1 VIYILDLFSGI
12 GGFTLASQWVGGY
25 MTLAFCEI
33 EDYCRKVLSQNFP
46 DIPIF
51 TDVRELHPTDVIPR
65 DGVIHL
71 ITAGFPCQD
80 LSVAGNQAGI
90 EADRSGLF
98 FQILRLSDEFYAYSR
113 VRPSLL
119 LENVPNLLTGD
130 GGDWAR
136 TVYSELAVRGYR
148 CEWKII
154 SASDVGAPHLRK
166 RWWCLAYLPNSKYEG
181 SRFRDSTEMGEQS
194 REEKRTGD
202 QSALCTETSR
212 SEISYSKGLHGNV
225 SNDHSRVL
233 MEGQSIFESGDRG
246 REDDMAHTKRMGW
259 STGAVEQGEDGGG
272 IPPDLTGEC
281 SEALPNT
288 YRKGLERQ
296 WPQHQLPESKRKTP
310 SGRIHGSRSLTRLG
324 GALPDGLSPWMD
336 EPADLPRVTHEKKYR
351 KQRLMS
357 LGNSIVPAVAMI
369 PLRRFKEIHENQF
382 A

>member
-1 VIYILDLFSGI
+1 MIKVLDLFSGI

-46 DIPIF
+46 NIPIF

-119 LENVPNLLTGD
+119 LENVPNLLTGN

-166 RWWCLAYLPNSKYEG
+166 RWWCLAY
-181 SRFRDSTEMGEQS
+181 
-194 REEKRTGD
+194 
-202 QSALCTETSR
+202 
-212 SEISYSKGLHGNV
+212 
-225 SNDHSRVL
+225 
-233 MEGQSIFESGDRG
+233 
-246 REDDMAHTKRMGW
+246 MAHTKRLGW
-259 STGAVEQGEDGGG
+259 STGSVEQGEDGGG
-272 IPPDLTGEC
+272 IPPNLTGEC
-281 SEALPNT
+281 SEALT
-288 YRKGLERQ
+288 DSQCIGLQGSKHEGWSRFKERI
-296 WPQHQLPESKRKTP
+296 PKRSGERSKRSESITKP
-310 SGRIHGSRSLTRLG
+310 RLG

-351 KQRLMS
+351 KQRIMS

-369 PLRRFKEIHENQF
+369 PLRRFKEIHEKQS

>member
-1 VIYILDLFSGI
+1 MIYILDLFSGI

-46 DIPIF
+46 NIPIF
-51 TDVRELHPTDVIPR
+51 TDVRKLHPTDVIPR

-119 LENVPNLLTGD
+119 LENVPNLLTGN

-166 RWWCLAYLPNSKYEG
+166 RWWCLAY
-181 SRFRDSTEMGEQS
+181 
-194 REEKRTGD
+194 
-202 QSALCTETSR
+202 
-212 SEISYSKGLHGNV
+212 
-225 SNDHSRVL
+225 
-233 MEGQSIFESGDRG
+233 
-246 REDDMAHTKRMGW
+246 MAHTKRLGW
-259 STGAVEQGEDGGG
+259 STGSVEQGEDGGG
-272 IPPDLTGEC
+272 GPPDHTGDC
-281 SEALPNT
+281 SEALPHSH
-288 YRKGLERQ
+288 RKGLERQ
-296 WPQHQLPESKRKTP
+296 WSQHQLPESKRKAP
-310 SGRIHGSRSLTRLG
+310 SGRIHGSRSVTRLG
-324 GALPDGLSPWMD
+324 RTLPDGLSPWMD

-369 PLRRFKEIHENQF
+369 PLRRFKEIHEKQS

>member
-1 VIYILDLFSGI
+1 MIYILDLFSGI

-46 DIPIF
+46 NIPIF
-51 TDVRELHPTDVIPR
+51 TDVRQLHPTDVIPR

-80 LSVAGNQAGI
+80 LSVAGKQAGI

-119 LENVPNLLTGD
+119 LENVPNLLTGN

-166 RWWCLAYLPNSKYEG
+166 RWWCIAYLPNSKYEG

-212 SEISYSKGLHGNV
+212 SE
-225 SNDHSRVL
+225 
-233 MEGQSIFESGDRG
+233 
-246 REDDMAHTKRMGW
+246 MAHTKRLGW
-259 STGAVEQGEDGGG
+259 STGSVEQGEDGGG
-272 IPPDLTGEC
+272 IPSDLTGEC
-281 SEALPNT
+281 SEAYIIRFRN
-288 YRKGLERQ
+288 
-296 WPQHQLPESKRKTP
+296 PEP
-310 SGRIHGSRSLTRLG
+310 RLG

-336 EPADLPRVTHEKKYR
+336 EPADLPRVTHEKQYR

-369 PLRRFKEIHENQF
+369 PLRRFKEIHEKQS

>member
-1 VIYILDLFSGI
+1 MIRVLDLFSGI
-12 GGFTLASQWVGGY
+12 GGFALASQRVGGFA
-25 MTLAFCEI
+25 TLAFCEI
-33 EDYCRKVLSQNFP
+33 EDYCRKVLAKNFP
-46 DIPIF
+46 NIPIF

-80 LSVAGNQAGI
+80 LSIAGNQAGI

-119 LENVPNLLTGD
+119 LENVPNLLTGN

-136 TVYSELAVRGYR
+136 TVYSELAGRGYR

-166 RWWCLAYLPNSKYEG
+166 RWWCLAYLP
-181 SRFRDSTEMGEQS
+181 
-194 REEKRTGD
+194 
-202 QSALCTETSR
+202 
-212 SEISYSKGLHGNV
+212 YSKGLHGNV

-233 MEGQSIFESGDRG
+233 MEGQSISESGDRG
-246 REDDMAHTKRMGW
+246 RENDMAHTN
-259 STGAVEQGEDGGG
+259 EQGF
-272 IPPDLTGEC
+272 
-281 SEALPNT
+281 LPHS
-288 YRKGLERQ
+288 YRKRGRSRN
-296 WPQHQLPESKRKTP
+296 SKRQNAENV
-310 SGRIHGSRSLTRLG
+310 GQLSRSQKHRIRNPEPRLG

-357 LGNSIVPAVAMI
+357 LGNSIVPQVAMI
-369 PLRRFKEIHENQF
+369 PLRRFKEIHESKKSDCI
-382 A
+382 

>member
-1 VIYILDLFSGI
+1 MIYILDLFSGI

-46 DIPIF
+46 NIPIF

-119 LENVPNLLTGD
+119 LENVPNLLTGN

-166 RWWCLAYLPNSKYEG
+166 RWWCLAY
-181 SRFRDSTEMGEQS
+181 
-194 REEKRTGD
+194 
-202 QSALCTETSR
+202 
-212 SEISYSKGLHGNV
+212 
-225 SNDHSRVL
+225 
-233 MEGQSIFESGDRG
+233 
-246 REDDMAHTKRMGW
+246 MAHTKRLGW
-259 STGAVEQGEDGGG
+259 STGSVEQGEDGGG
-272 IPPDLTGEC
+272 GPPDHTGDC
-281 SEALPNT
+281 SEALSDSHSS
-288 YRKGLERQ
+288 RRGER
-296 WPQHQLPESKRKTP
+296 WGAKSVPKKLITSKRNSQKT
-310 SGRIHGSRSLTRLG
+310 GSTGQSECRLG
-324 GALPDGLSPWMD
+324 GMVDGIPDWLH
-336 EPADLPRVTHEKKYR
+336 EPERVPRVITGQINR
-351 KQRLMS
+351 VSRLRG

-369 PLRRFKEIHENQF
+369 PLRRFKEIHEKQS

>member
-1 VIYILDLFSGI
+1 MIRVLDLFSGI
-12 GGFTLASQWVGGY
+12 GGFALASQRVGGFA
-25 MTLAFCEI
+25 TLAFCEI
-33 EDYCRKVLSQNFP
+33 EDYCRKVLAKNFP
-46 DIPIF
+46 NIPIF

-80 LSVAGNQAGI
+80 LSIAGNQAGI

-119 LENVPNLLTGD
+119 LENVPNLLTGN

-166 RWWCLAYLPNSKYEG
+166 RWWCLAYLP
-181 SRFRDSTEMGEQS
+181 
-194 REEKRTGD
+194 
-202 QSALCTETSR
+202 
-212 SEISYSKGLHGNV
+212 YSKGLHGNV

-233 MEGQSIFESGDRG
+233 MEGQSISESGDRG
-246 REDDMAHTKRMGW
+246 RENDMAHTN
-259 STGAVEQGEDGGG
+259 EQGF
-272 IPPDLTGEC
+272 
-281 SEALPNT
+281 LPHS
-288 YRKGLERQ
+288 YRKRGRSRN
-296 WPQHQLPESKRKTP
+296 SKRQNAENV
-310 SGRIHGSRSLTRLG
+310 GQLSRSQKHRIRNPEPRLG

-357 LGNSIVPAVAMI
+357 LGNSIVPQVAMI
-369 PLRRFKEIHENQF
+369 PLRRFKEIHESKKSDCI
-382 A
+382 

>member
-1 VIYILDLFSGI
+1 
-12 GGFTLASQWVGGY
+12 

-46 DIPIF
+46 NIPIF

-119 LENVPNLLTGD
+119 LENVPNLLTGN

-136 TVYSELAVRGYR
+136 TVYSELAIRGYR

-166 RWWCLAYLPNSKYEG
+166 RWWCLAY
-181 SRFRDSTEMGEQS
+181 
-194 REEKRTGD
+194 
-202 QSALCTETSR
+202 
-212 SEISYSKGLHGNV
+212 
-225 SNDHSRVL
+225 
-233 MEGQSIFESGDRG
+233 
-246 REDDMAHTKRMGW
+246 MAHTKRLGW
-259 STGAVEQGEDGGG
+259 STGSVEQGEDGGG
-272 IPPDLTGEC
+272 GPPDHTGDC
-281 SEALPNT
+281 SEALPHSH
-288 YRKGLERQ
+288 RKGLERQ
-296 WPQHQLPESKRKTP
+296 WSQHQLPESKRKTP
-310 SGRIHGSRSLTRLG
+310 SGRIHGSRSVTRLG

-369 PLRRFKEIHENQF
+369 PLRRFKEIHEKQS

>member
-1 VIYILDLFSGI
+1 
-12 GGFTLASQWVGGY
+12 

-46 DIPIF
+46 NIPIF

-136 TVYSELAVRGYR
+136 TVYSELALRGYR

-166 RWWCLAYLPNSKYEG
+166 RWWCLAY
-181 SRFRDSTEMGEQS
+181 
-194 REEKRTGD
+194 
-202 QSALCTETSR
+202 
-212 SEISYSKGLHGNV
+212 
-225 SNDHSRVL
+225 
-233 MEGQSIFESGDRG
+233 
-246 REDDMAHTKRMGW
+246 MAHTKRMGW
-259 STGAVEQGEDGGG
+259 ITGSVEQGEDGGG
-272 IPPDLTGEC
+272 GPPDHTGDC
-281 SEALPNT
+281 SEALPHSH
-288 YRKGLERQ
+288 RKGLERQ
-296 WPQHQLPESKRKTP
+296 WSQHQLPKSKRKTP
-310 SGRIHGSRSLTRLG
+310 SGRFHGSRSVTRLG

-369 PLRRFKEIHENQF
+369 PLRRFKEIHEKQS

>member
-1 VIYILDLFSGI
+1 MIHILDLFSGI
-12 GGFTLASQWVGGY
+12 GGFTLASQSVGGY

-33 EDYCRKVLSQNFP
+33 KDYCRKVLSQNFP
-46 DIPIF
+46 NIPIF

-119 LENVPNLLTGD
+119 LENVPNLLTGN

-166 RWWCLAYLPNSKYEG
+166 RWWCLAYLP
-181 SRFRDSTEMGEQS
+181 
-194 REEKRTGD
+194 
-202 QSALCTETSR
+202 
-212 SEISYSKGLHGNV
+212 YSKGLHGNV

-233 MEGQSIFESGDRG
+233 MEGQSISESGDRG
-246 REDDMAHTKRMGW
+246 RENDMAHTNEQGLEG
-259 STGAVEQGEDGGG
+259 STGQGVQRGVYGSTRG
-272 IPPDLTGEC
+272 C
-281 SEALPNT
+281 EALPHS
-288 YRKGLERQ
+288 YRKRGRSRN
-296 WPQHQLPESKRKTP
+296 SKRQNAENV
-310 SGRIHGSRSLTRLG
+310 GQLSRSQKHRIRNPEPRLG

-369 PLRRFKEIHENQF
+369 PLRRFKEIHEKQS

>member
-1 VIYILDLFSGI
+1 MIYILDLFSGI

-46 DIPIF
+46 NIPIF

-119 LENVPNLLTGD
+119 LENVPNLLTGN

-136 TVYSELAVRGYR
+136 TVYSELAIRGYR

-166 RWWCLAYLPNSKYEG
+166 RWWCLAY
-181 SRFRDSTEMGEQS
+181 
-194 REEKRTGD
+194 
-202 QSALCTETSR
+202 
-212 SEISYSKGLHGNV
+212 
-225 SNDHSRVL
+225 
-233 MEGQSIFESGDRG
+233 
-246 REDDMAHTKRMGW
+246 MAHTKRLGW
-259 STGAVEQGEDGGG
+259 STGSVEQGEDGGG
-272 IPPDLTGEC
+272 GPPDHTGDC
-281 SEALPNT
+281 SEALSDSH
-288 YRKGLERQ
+288 RKGLERQ
-296 WPQHQLPESKRKTP
+296 WSQHQLPESKRKTP
-310 SGRIHGSRSLTRLG
+310 SGRIHGSRSVTRLG

-369 PLRRFKEIHENQF
+369 PLRRFKEIHEKQS

>member
-1 VIYILDLFSGI
+1 MIYILDLFSGI

-46 DIPIF
+46 NIPIF
-51 TDVRELHPTDVIPR
+51 TDVRQLHPTDVIPR

-119 LENVPNLLTGD
+119 LENVPNLLTGN

-166 RWWCLAYLPNSKYEG
+166 RWWCLAY
-181 SRFRDSTEMGEQS
+181 
-194 REEKRTGD
+194 
-202 QSALCTETSR
+202 
-212 SEISYSKGLHGNV
+212 
-225 SNDHSRVL
+225 
-233 MEGQSIFESGDRG
+233 
-246 REDDMAHTKRMGW
+246 MAHTKRLGW
-259 STGAVEQGEDGGG
+259 STGSVEQGEDGGG
-272 IPPDLTGEC
+272 IPPDLTGQC
-281 SEALPNT
+281 SEALSDSHSP
-288 YRKGLERQ
+288 RRGER
-296 WPQHQLPESKRKTP
+296 WGAKSVPKKLTTSKRNSQKT
-310 SGRIHGSRSLTRLG
+310 GSTGQSECRLG
-324 GALPDGLSPWMD
+324 GMVDGIPDWLH
-336 EPADLPRVTHEKKYR
+336 EPEGVPRVTTGQINR
-351 KQRLMS
+351 VSRLRG

-369 PLRRFKEIHENQF
+369 PLRRFKEIHEKQS

>member
-1 VIYILDLFSGI
+1 
-12 GGFTLASQWVGGY
+12 

-51 TDVRELHPTDVIPR
+51 TDVRKLHPTDVIPR

-119 LENVPNLLTGD
+119 LENVPNLLTGN

-166 RWWCLAYLPNSKYEG
+166 RWWCLAYLPNSKYKG
-181 SRFRDSTEMGEQS
+181 SRFRDSAEMGEQS

-233 MEGQSIFESGDRG
+233 MEGQSISESGDRG

-259 STGAVEQGEDGGG
+259 STGSVEQGEDGGG
-272 IPPDLTGEC
+272 IPPDHTGEC
-281 SEALPNT
+281 SEA
-288 YRKGLERQ
+288 YIIRF
-296 WPQHQLPESKRKTP
+296 
-310 SGRIHGSRSLTRLG
+310 RSTEPRLG

-369 PLRRFKEIHENQF
+369 PLRRFKEIHEKQS

>member
-1 VIYILDLFSGI
+1 MIYILDLFSGI

-46 DIPIF
+46 NIPIF

-119 LENVPNLLTGD
+119 LENVPNLLTGN

-136 TVYSELAVRGYR
+136 TVFSELAIRGYR

-166 RWWCLAYLPNSKYEG
+166 RWWCLAY
-181 SRFRDSTEMGEQS
+181 
-194 REEKRTGD
+194 
-202 QSALCTETSR
+202 
-212 SEISYSKGLHGNV
+212 
-225 SNDHSRVL
+225 
-233 MEGQSIFESGDRG
+233 
-246 REDDMAHTKRMGW
+246 MAHTKCLGW
-259 STGAVEQGEDGGG
+259 STGSVEQGEDGGG
-272 IPPDLTGEC
+272 GPPDHTGDC
-281 SEALPNT
+281 SEALSNT

-296 WPQHQLPESKRKTP
+296 WSQHQLPESKRKTP
-310 SGRIHGSRSLTRLG
+310 SGRIHGSRSVTRLG

-369 PLRRFKEIHENQF
+369 PLRRFKEIHEKQS